1 MSGGCGDGS
10 NSGERVA
17 KEESFQEV
25 QFRGVDLGA
34 FLDMSTDV
42 LVKLFPAGAGCR
54 FQRGVKRKPMTS
66 IMKLRKAVRKGR
78 PGWGEARALEDS
90 S

>member
-25 QFRGVDLGA
+25 QF
-34 FLDMSTDV
+34 
-42 LVKLFPAGAGCR
+42 
-54 FQRGVKRKPMTS
+54 
-66 IMKLRKAVRKGR
+66 
-78 PGWGEARALEDS
+78 
-90 S
+90 